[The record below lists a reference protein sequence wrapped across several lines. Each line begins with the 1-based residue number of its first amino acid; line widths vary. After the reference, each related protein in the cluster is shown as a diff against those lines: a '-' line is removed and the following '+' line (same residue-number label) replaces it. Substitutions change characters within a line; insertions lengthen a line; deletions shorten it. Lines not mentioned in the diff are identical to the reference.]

1 MVVAFVVIST
11 VVDLGF
17 SGYRRV
23 VGRYTRHAYYTMWKR
38 RHHIYTT
45 YIRPLLLLYTSFAVL
60 YCCNTWWVGGSLRGR
75 HCCTTFCCTAVSRWV
90 DRFVAETMLPLC
102 CYILRSI
109 TINSGT
115 LKNYASAWPVLLEK
129 TEKQL
134 EQQQQQQQ
142 PSGEGC
148 CFSYSYT

>member
-1 MVVAFVVIST
+1 MGGVGWWVSTWMVQCVPLLCGCSTCFVLSFSGPIMVVSPLSL
-11 VVDLGF
+11 DL
-17 SGYRRV
+17 
-23 VGRYTRHAYYTMWKR
+23 YYCG
-38 RHHIYTT
+38 
-45 YIRPLLLLYTSFAVL
+45 IRLLLYC
-60 YCCNTWWVGGSLRGR
+60 CCNTWVGGSLRGR

-115 LKNYASAWPVLLEK
+115 LKNDASAWPVLLEK